1 MHARSAQ
8 IACAL
13 SYALLQPP
21 PAGAVLLCHT
31 GLNGVLSPTGYALY
45 VGSQHVH
52 ATTPKFQLHN
62 VIFICEGRAVAPLR
76 KTWCVTV
83 DALHSQC
90 VGWFATTKKA
100 ANRER
105 SQARMPHVA
114 QGQKSKT

>member
-1 MHARSAQ
+1 MQARSAQ

-76 KTWCVTV
+76 YVRLSPKV
-83 DALHSQC
+83 
-90 VGWFATTKKA
+90 
-100 ANRER
+100 
-105 SQARMPHVA
+105 
-114 QGQKSKT
+114 